1 MPKPQPKPK
10 PKKPEVILIAGPTA
24 SGKSAL
30 ALRLAERLGGAII
43 NADSMQ
49 VYRELRII
57 TARPS
62 DEDLARAPHLLYGCV
77 PAREAYSAGR
87 FVIDAAKAIA
97 AARARGKV
105 PIVVGG
111 TGLYFKALLEGL
123 SPVPPA
129 NADVRKHWRSE
140 ADAKG
145 AEALHAVLGDRDPVM
160 AARLAPTDAQRIVR
174 ALEVIETTG
183 RSLADWQRERADP
196 MLDETRALR
205 LVLNPERD
213 TLHAR
218 ADARV
223 DAMLAAGA
231 VEEAAALGAL
241 DLDPALPAMRAI
253 GISPLIAA
261 ARGELSAGEAGDAM
275 KTETRQYIKRQQTW
289 LRRYMISWKYVSEQ

>member
-10 PKKPEVILIAGPTA
+10 KPQVILIAGPTA

-30 ALRLAERLGGAII
+30 ALRLAEKIGGAII

-49 VYRELRII
+49 VYGDLRII
-57 TARPS
+57 TARPGE
-62 DEDLARAPHLLYGCV
+62 DDLARAPHLLYGHV
-77 PAREAYSAGR
+77 PARAAYSAGR
-87 FVIDAAKAIA
+87 FVADAAKAIA

-111 TGLYFKALLEGL
+111 TGLYFKALVEGL

-129 NADVRKHWRSE
+129 DAGVRAHWRRE

-145 AEALHAVLGDRDPVM
+145 AEALHAILGDRDPVM

-174 ALEVIETTG
+174 ALEVLETTG
-183 RSLADWQRERADP
+183 LSLADWQRQRTTPVVEEAG
-196 MLDETRALR
+196 ALR
-205 LVLNPERD
+205 LLLNLDRD
-213 TLHAR
+213 ELHAR
-218 ADARV
+218 AHARV

-231 VEEAAALGAL
+231 IDEAAALAAL

-253 GISPLIAA
+253 GVRPLMAA
-261 ARGELSAGEAGDAM
+261 ARGELSAVEAGDAM

-289 LRRYMISWKYVSEQ
+289 MRRYMIAWKYVSEQ